1 MGGCSI
7 LWQELFCLDRF
18 STSRDTQPQRKLKL
32 KLKAMLWIS
41 LLAIGAAP
49 AFGQA
54 PSLMLNVKKKEK
66 TETKQRTT
74 SSGYYSTYQYRSGVE
89 TLSYAVEI
97 INAGGDV
104 PNAKVSWAVVLR
116 ETGSGQLKVVE
127 GTRTA
132 ELKRGQK
139 FSFETDIIE
148 LGSFS
153 RSNYYNSKS
162 SNAELVGYLVE
173 ALVDGKV
180 VASDAKPM
188 DIRTKVQ
195 EARNAPKRH
204 RVE

>member
-1 MGGCSI
+1 MLS
-7 LWQELFCLDRF
+7 
-18 STSRDTQPQRKLKL
+18 
-32 KLKAMLWIS
+32 KAILWIS
-41 LLAIGAAP
+41 LLIIGAAQ

-54 PSLMLNVKKKEK
+54 PSLMLTVKKKEN
-66 TETKQRTT
+66 TETKNRTT

-89 TLSYAVEI
+89 TLCYAVEI
-97 INAGGDV
+97 INAGEDV
-104 PNAKVSWAVVLR
+104 PNAKVSWVVVLR
-116 ETGSGQLKVVE
+116 ESGSGQLKVVE

-153 RSNYYNSKS
+153 RSTHYSSKS
-162 SNAELVGYLVE
+162 TKAELVGCLVE
-173 ALVDGKV
+173 AMVDGKV

-188 DIRTKVQ
+188 DIRNKVQ

-204 RVE
+204 RF

>member
-1 MGGCSI
+1 MFVHEMSTAMKIRII
-7 LWQELFCLDRF
+7 LGIALVCLGI
-18 STSRDTQPQRKLKL
+18 TTTL
-32 KLKAMLWIS
+32 
-41 LLAIGAAP
+41 
-49 AFGQA
+49 GQA
-54 PSLMLNVKKKEK
+54 PSLMLTVKKKEN
-66 TETKQRTT
+66 TQTTSRTT
-74 SSGYYSTYQYRSGVE
+74 SSDYYGSYQSRSGVE
-89 TLSYAVEI
+89 TLSYTVDL

-104 PNAKVSWAVVLR
+104 SNTKVSWVVVLR

-153 RSNYYNSKS
+153 RSNYYSSKS

-195 EARNAPKRH
+195 EARNAPARH
-204 RVE
+204 KF